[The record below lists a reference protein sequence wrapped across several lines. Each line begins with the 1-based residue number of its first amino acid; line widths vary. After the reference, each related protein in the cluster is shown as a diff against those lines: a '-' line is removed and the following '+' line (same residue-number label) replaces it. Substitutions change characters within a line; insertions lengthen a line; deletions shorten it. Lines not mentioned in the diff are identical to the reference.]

1 MVVFFFT
8 MRSQRHCFGPITKA
22 YIDQVRSD
30 FFSSF
35 VNWIKLS
42 KSKGE
47 FRLDIPTKSAAH
59 QIEALHMGA
68 ANMQKENASNE
79 YVRNLLIFGL
89 SAISG
94 EDQIL
99 R

>member
-1 MVVFFFT
+1 MTKCIHFT
-8 MRSQRHCFGPITKA
+8 EAC
-22 YIDQVRSD
+22 IDQVRSH

-47 FRLDIPTKSAAH
+47 FRFDIPTKSAAH

-79 YVRNLLIFGL
+79 DVRNLLLLGL
-89 SAISG
+89 SAISV
-94 EDQIL
+94 EDHIL